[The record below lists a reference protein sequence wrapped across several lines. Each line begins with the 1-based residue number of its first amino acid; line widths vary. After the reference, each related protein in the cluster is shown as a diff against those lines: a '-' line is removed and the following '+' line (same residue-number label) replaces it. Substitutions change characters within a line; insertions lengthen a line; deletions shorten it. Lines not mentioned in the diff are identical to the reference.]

1 MLLSTYTSDVRL
13 IALQNYFMKIIL
25 NEIVLNVYACAQE
38 KKHYCMIR
46 LMCFQYSQTLRSA
59 VRTQGAALQ
68 RRRNQYGVF
77 ILDFVII
84 KNQYFILDHPVF

>member
-1 MLLSTYTSDVRL
+1 MYMCT
-13 IALQNYFMKIIL
+13 
-25 NEIVLNVYACAQE
+25 E
-38 KKHYCMIR
+38 KKT
-46 LMCFQYSQTLRSA
+46 LLYSQTLRSA

-84 KNQYFILDHPVF
+84 KNQYFVLDNPVFLYGFMESILDTEA